1 MPDEPITET
10 PQETALAA
18 APSTALNY
26 MDSTALNKAY
36 KSATIFAQSDLVPDT
51 YRNKPQ
57 NVMIAMD
64 LASRMGI
71 SMMQVMQNLYIVK
84 GHPAWSGQYCIS
96 AINGCGKFS
105 PLKFIWADDNGGS
118 CTAKATRLA
127 DSEVCYSEAISMQ
140 MAKNEGW
147 LDKNGSKWKTMPR
160 QMMMY
165 RAASFFARVY
175 CPDVLMGM
183 QTVEEVKDVNGY
195 DKEEKEYITVSLE
208 D

>member
-1 MPDEPITET
+1 
-10 PQETALAA
+10 
-18 APSTALNY
+18 
-26 MDSTALNKAY
+26 
-36 KSATIFAQSDLVPDT
+36 
-51 YRNKPQ
+51 
-57 NVMIAMD
+57 
-64 LASRMGI
+64 
-71 SMMQVMQNLYIVK
+71 
-84 GHPAWSGQYCIS
+84 
-96 AINGCGKFS
+96 
-105 PLKFIWADDNGGS
+105 
-118 CTAKATRLA
+118 
-127 DSEVCYSEAISMQ
+127 MQ

-195 DKEEKEYITVSLE
+195 DKEEKKYITVSLE